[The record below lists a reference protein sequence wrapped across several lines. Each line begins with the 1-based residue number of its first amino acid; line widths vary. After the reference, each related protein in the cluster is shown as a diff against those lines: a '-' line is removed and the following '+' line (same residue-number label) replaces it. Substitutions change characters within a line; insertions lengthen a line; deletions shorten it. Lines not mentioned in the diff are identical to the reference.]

1 MRGRTD
7 DRDQPMMAVS
17 RWWQYAIGAA
27 FGTTTVFY
35 LPATAIMIAIVLGL
49 ILAWASLNSDGD
61 DVMTALGAGYLTG
74 VLGWGLF
81 RVTATL
87 IGVPL

>member
-1 MRGRTD
+1 
-7 DRDQPMMAVS
+7 MMSIS
-17 RWWQYAIGAA
+17 RWWQLAIGAV

-35 LPATAIMIAIVLGL
+35 LPATAIMIAMVLGL

-61 DVMTALGAGYLTG
+61 DAMTAMAAGYLTG

-81 RVTATL
+81 RVTALL
-87 IGVPL
+87 IDAPFLL